1 MEQPIKRARSDKE
14 LKTILGSFLIL
25 GKDVIYK
32 ILLESGLSVS
42 DVIRMCALNE
52 TWSHHLCTDAFWDKL
67 YIDRFL
73 AKRKNMTEADRE
85 PYYKDFYFL
94 KWKRK
99 RAEGMTNN
107 YAHILYLLARKYY
120 KNTGLP
126 GRHIFLRDVNGDN
139 IEARYYVKVFNVE
152 TSIEYTRNATD
163 IKEID
168 ENWKPIQTMLQRLFE
183 TDSIVYYETRKNQDY
198 YHYYFQA
205 PTSMHVFDKFV
216 YNAFVAG
223 WTNGYTRKLADVSS
237 CALCS
242 SPLPPTMCANCD
254 VAYCGQ
260 SCADTHYIEHEQECI
275 GSKK

>member
-1 MEQPIKRARSDKE
+1 MEQPTKRARSDKE
-14 LKTILGSFLIL
+14 LRTLLGSFQIL
-25 GKDVIYK
+25 GRDVIYK
-32 ILLESGLSVS
+32 ILLESGLSVI
-42 DVIRMCALNE
+42 DVNRMCTLNE

-73 AKRKNMTEADRE
+73 AKRKNMTEADRG
-85 PYYKDFYFL
+85 PYYKNSNFL
-94 KWKRK
+94 EWKRE

-107 YAHILYLLARKYY
+107 YAHILYSLERKRYEDRGVP
-120 KNTGLP
+120 KRDL
-126 GRHIFLRDVNGDN
+126 FLRGVNGDSVQLSN
-139 IEARYYVKVFNVE
+139 YIIPAIK
-152 TSIEYTRNATD
+152 YTRNATD